1 MTKLPSDTDLSA
13 EFCVEIRVSDAI
25 FLSSILDTLAE
36 EMEAQGRNAEKQAL
50 WNLACAI
57 EKSDKLAFRDDWN
70 ELLEAARRLHQRD
83 NK

>member
-1 MTKLPSDTDLSA
+1 MKLPSDIDLSA
-13 EFCVEIRVSDAI
+13 EICVEIKVSDAI
-25 FLSSILDTLAE
+25 LLGSKLDSLADG
-36 EMEAQGRNAEKQAL
+36 MEAQGRNAEKQAL

-83 NK
+83 NE